1 MGEDRVSRRGA
12 GWPRG
17 HHGPSTAVLL
27 LALTALLA
35 QGCTAYFAVNDPVP
49 ETGPMAGYRPR
60 TRPQAGRSNELLL
73 TLAFSGGGTRA
84 AAFAYGVLEE
94 LAETLLAF
102 DGRERVLV
110 DEVDVISGVSG
121 GSFTAAYYG
130 LHGRDTFK
138 TFEERFL
145 RRDVQGDIG
154 MRLLAPWNWPRLFS
168 PWFTRSDLAAQ
179 YYDEHIFDGARFA
192 DLEEHDGPAIQIFA
206 TDMATGH
213 PFAFNQDQF
222 DFLCSDLLTYPIAR
236 AVTASSAV
244 PGLFAPITLKNFA
257 GGCGFEP
264 PEWVMRE
271 AARDYSFDR
280 MYVNARNLDSYLNSD
295 RRKYIR
301 LVDGGISDNLALRG
315 PFEAWTLRP
324 PRPGERPAQDGV
336 LRNVVVIV
344 VNAATTPEAA
354 WETVDL
360 PPTLSIIL
368 RDSTSAQLQ
377 RYNLETLEQVR
388 ALLGL
393 WDAVARDW
401 EQRVRFHLV
410 EVDFMK
416 IRDAGE
422 RRYLNSQPTSFR
434 INDEGVDRL
443 IAAGRQAL
451 RESPSFERARASIA
465 PHTIE
470 PRPAP

>member
-1 MGEDRVSRRGA
+1 MGGDRRSIRGA
-12 GWPRG
+12 GRPRN
-17 HHGPSTAVLL
+17 HHGLRTRGVLVA
-27 LALTALLA
+27 LAGLLA

-49 ETGPMAGYRPR
+49 ETNPMSGYRPR

-94 LAETLLAF
+94 LAATLVAF
-102 DGRERVLV
+102 DGSERALV

-130 LHGRDTFK
+130 LHGRDTFD
-138 TFEERFL
+138 TFEKRFL

-168 PWFTRSDLAAQ
+168 PWFTRSDLVAE
-179 YYDEHIFDGARFA
+179 YYDDRIFDRALFA
-192 DLEEHDGPAIQIFA
+192 DLEQRNGPAIQIFA

-222 DFLCSDLLTYPIAR
+222 DFLCSDLLTYSIAR

-244 PGLFAPITLKNFA
+244 PGLFAPITLKNFS

-264 PEWVMRE
+264 PAWVRRE
-271 AARDYSFDR
+271 AAREYSFDR

-360 PPTLSIIL
+360 PPALSIIL

-388 ALLGL
+388 ALLRL
-393 WDAVARDW
+393 WDAVAREW
-401 EQRVRFHLV
+401 EQPVRFHLV

-416 IRDAGE
+416 IRDAEE

-434 INDEGVDRL
+434 IDDEGIDRL

-451 RESPSFERARASIA
+451 RESPSFERVLGSIA
-465 PHTIE
+465 GQGDE
-470 PRPAP
+470 PQPAR